1 MSVFLPRSQ
10 PAHTPAM
17 TPHPVHRRKKLIEVA
32 LPLEAVSRQ
41 RKLVPDQKR
50 MSLDRR

>member
-1 MSVFLPRSQ
+1 
-10 PAHTPAM
+10 M
-17 TPHPVHRRKKLIEVA
+17 TLHPVHRRKKLIEVA
-32 LPLEAVSRQ
+32 LSLEAVSRQ